1 MRSKNEVLCAA
12 AGRLAAER
20 SEADKPA
27 KAHKTIFAPNNIWL
41 KITKVANLLRQQ
53 INYKNYHFIAQVNI
67 SKY

>member
-1 MRSKNEVLCAA
+1 VEQKKN
-12 AGRLAAER
+12 G
-20 SEADKPA
+20 KPPFPETEFNLSILR
-27 KAHKTIFAPNNIWL
+27 KWL